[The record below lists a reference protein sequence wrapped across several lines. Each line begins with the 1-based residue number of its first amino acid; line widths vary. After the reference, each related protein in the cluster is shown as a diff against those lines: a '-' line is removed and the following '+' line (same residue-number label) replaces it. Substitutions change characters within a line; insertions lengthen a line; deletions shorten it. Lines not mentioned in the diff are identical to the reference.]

1 VKTSPAIKD
10 RNGDRRR
17 IVAYLAEH
25 GATPGDQL
33 AEKLGL
39 TLAQFWPLINCP
51 WFDIMTGGWGLTD
64 RGRTEGLGAPET
76 PPAPTPSTTK

>member
-1 VKTSPAIKD
+1 VKPVAAIKD

-17 IVAYLAEH
+17 IVTYLAEH
-25 GATPGDQL
+25 GPTPGDQL
-33 AEKLGL
+33 AERLGL

-64 RGRTEGLGAPET
+64 RGRSEGLAASDPGS
-76 PPAPTPSTTK
+76 PSPIK